1 MRDKIL
7 CKEST
12 YDRVRQPPEVMLPL
26 GGIHKKEDGART
38 AYEILSIVIGILAL
52 LISLGN
58 MFVALLT
65 FFDKRKKRK

>member
-1 MRDKIL
+1 
-7 CKEST
+7 
-12 YDRVRQPPEVMLPL
+12 MLPL
-26 GGIHKKEDGART
+26 GGIHKKGGGGMT

>member
-1 MRDKIL
+1 
-7 CKEST
+7 
-12 YDRVRQPPEVMLPL
+12 MLPL
-26 GGIHKKEDGART
+26 GEIHKKGGGAMT
-38 AYEILSIVIGILAL
+38 DYEILSIVIGILAL

>member
-1 MRDKIL
+1 
-7 CKEST
+7 
-12 YDRVRQPPEVMLPL
+12 MLPL
-26 GGIHKKEDGART
+26 GGIHKKGGGAMT

-65 FFDKRKKRK
+65 FFDKRKKKRK

>member
-1 MRDKIL
+1 M
-7 CKEST
+7 
-12 YDRVRQPPEVMLPL
+12 
-26 GGIHKKEDGART
+26 T

-65 FFDKRKKRK
+65 FFDKRKQRK

>member
-1 MRDKIL
+1 M
-7 CKEST
+7 
-12 YDRVRQPPEVMLPL
+12 
-26 GGIHKKEDGART
+26 T

-65 FFDKRKKRK
+65 FFDKRKKRKKKAYPVSTQDRPRP

>member
-1 MRDKIL
+1 
-7 CKEST
+7 
-12 YDRVRQPPEVMLPL
+12 MLPL
-26 GGIHKKEDGART
+26 GGIHKKGGGAMT

-65 FFDKRKKRK
+65 FFDKRKKRKSKKPILSAHRIGRVLKDIS

>member
-1 MRDKIL
+1 M
-7 CKEST
+7 
-12 YDRVRQPPEVMLPL
+12 
-26 GGIHKKEDGART
+26 T

-65 FFDKRKKRK
+65 FSIRERSEIKKPILSAHRMGRVLKDIS